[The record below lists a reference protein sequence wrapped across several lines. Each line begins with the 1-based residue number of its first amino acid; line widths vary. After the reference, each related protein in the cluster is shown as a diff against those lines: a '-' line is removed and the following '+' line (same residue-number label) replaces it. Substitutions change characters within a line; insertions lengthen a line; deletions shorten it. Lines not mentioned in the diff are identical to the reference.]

1 MYMLKRGHLHIKL
14 GNKGHCTVLYLQKNL
29 KGQHVKKQ
37 DCPVK
42 YRTDGHRK
50 YKTPITQIH
59 IHTIKTWTLM
69 QIREK

>member
-42 YRTDGHRK
+42 YRTDGHRN
-50 YKTPITQIH
+50 YK
-59 IHTIKTWTLM
+59 W
-69 QIREK
+69 

>member
-42 YRTDGHRK
+42 YRTDGHRIYYGK
-50 YKTPITQIH
+50 MKNIVNY
-59 IHTIKTWTLM
+59 
-69 QIREK
+69 

>member
-42 YRTDGHRK
+42 YRTDGHRN
-50 YKTPITQIH
+50 YSIH
-59 IHTIKTWTLM
+59 RTD
-69 QIREK
+69 